1 MTLTYGKVRCP
12 DSIAYVPQQVFGNL
26 MKKATLISIFR
37 FNYCIAHL
45 REKNLNGVSIL
56 TIVGDLNRF
65 LSSLSYTKF
74 YSIFPNFSKA
84 KIWKQSCD
92 QSIKLGISSYHVNV
106 LLFMILHLPLWWSCT
121 LTNWIRSTMNYQP
134 KLINLSLTFVFQ

>member
-56 TIVGDLNRF
+56 RIVGDLNRF
-65 LSSLSYTKF
+65 LDLSS
-74 YSIFPNFSKA
+74 
-84 KIWKQSCD
+84 Q
-92 QSIKLGISSYHVNV
+92 
-106 LLFMILHLPLWWSCT
+106 
-121 LTNWIRSTMNYQP
+121 QP
-134 KLINLSLTFVFQ
+134 FLY